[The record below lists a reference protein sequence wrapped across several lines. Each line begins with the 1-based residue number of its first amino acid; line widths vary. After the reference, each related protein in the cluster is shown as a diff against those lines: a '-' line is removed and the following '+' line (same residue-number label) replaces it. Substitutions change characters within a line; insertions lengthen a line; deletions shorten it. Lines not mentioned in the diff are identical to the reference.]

1 MNKHKIHVLYMYMY
15 NIWRNNY
22 LYDNVLIIAD
32 DFPMN
37 NIQYITPYSNSNY
50 LISIVSN
57 YCLTTVMLN

>member
-1 MNKHKIHVLYMYMY
+1 MNKHKIHVLYMYTY

-37 NIQYITPYSNSNY
+37 NIHHTVTVITLFPLSVITRAGNR
-50 LISIVSN
+50 LRF
-57 YCLTTVMLN
+57 